1 MSQIFKIA
9 VAGATRIEKIYV
21 FIGNRI
27 TDETTIDS
35 INKLFIEE
43 PENEV
48 FRGIF
53 SEDEKEDI
61 EEESTPIVFIN
72 QSIHLDDTI
81 ETIKKKIMIN
91 ITEGETGGISFGEI
105 YLFGLEESK
114 LDAAKVYKLLTHN
127 DALQLTKD
135 RFMKFL
141 LNISYEGKSIQ
152 EKDIYTY
159 EDILLLDLKS
169 KEFAIKKP
177 VGQYFSANDQN
188 FLYTSNP
195 YDVLVNDEIL
205 ERHADDFITTTNKN
219 LFMNEITALGNL
231 LYVCFA
237 KDVLEYASSSG
248 LESHTMLSIYYP
260 YLSNNE
266 FEIVDKDTLL
276 EVKEKILEKEIG
288 LISDGF
294 LKKIK
299 DIDIFYEIYN
309 DMNNAVD
316 YNENGL
322 SRLECVLKPSDDIL
336 LPLDVV
342 FKLLHATQNIPLMKY
357 NQGKR
362 KENIYRLY
370 TNNKAIN
377 GKQIPYL
384 DKGIIFK
391 LMKIMGTEKSV
402 SFYISSTKN
411 RFVLCE
417 INTRGE
423 INIKTG
429 FTDIVNIREIDS
441 IIGDIINPVIDDINI
456 FLSKSGYSIDRYSSL
471 DNKNVKILDANLK
484 LNIKTNDEF
493 NFDDKIS
500 NCLSS
505 VFSVSQ
511 ADIKNGIE
519 MRFKR
524 VANYSEM
531 DAQEALIIDYLN
543 QKLPQERII
552 SGLMDNFS
560 MDESE
565 ARKAIMTFIT
575 AFQVTADAF
584 RNRKLKSKINP
595 GFRVFMIREQYSNN
609 IIVTISGINHYDYIG
624 TVPIYID
631 ALFKMIQSKDYH
643 IKHIENL
650 CQRVEE
656 EEEVVIDD
664 SEPIDEAQKVEVE
677 EIVFGDKDSDKGGE
691 SDEDIFD
698 LLDEDEDEDEETIT
712 MKPTITKAKMTKQ
725 KI

>member
-1 MSQIFKIA
+1 MSHIFKIA

-21 FIGNRI
+21 FIGVRI
-27 TDETTIDS
+27 TDETSFES
-35 INKLFIEE
+35 INNLYIED

-72 QSIHLDDTI
+72 QSILPDDTI

-91 ITEGETGGISFGEI
+91 ITDEATEAISFGEI
-105 YLFGLEESK
+105 YIFGLEESK
-114 LDAAKVYKLLTHN
+114 LDAEKVYKLLTHN
-127 DALQLTKD
+127 DTLELTKD

-141 LNISYEGKSIQ
+141 LNISYEGKSIP

-159 EDILLLDLKS
+159 EDILSLDLKNAD
-169 KEFAIKKP
+169 FNIKKP

-188 FLYTSNP
+188 FLYTANP
-195 YDVLVNDEIL
+195 FDVLVNDEIL
-205 ERHADDFITTTNKN
+205 EKHADDFITTTNKN
-219 LFMNEITALGNL
+219 LFMNEINALGNM

-237 KDVLEYASSSG
+237 KDVLEYAMTSN
-248 LESHTMLSIYYP
+248 LESATLLSIYYP

-266 FEIVDKDTLL
+266 FEIVDKESLL
-276 EVKEKILEKEIG
+276 EVKEKLLEKEVG
-288 LISDGF
+288 LISDNF
-294 LKKIK
+294 LKKIT
-299 DIDIFYEIYN
+299 DVNIFYEIYN
-309 DMNNAVD
+309 DSNNAIN
-316 YNENGL
+316 YNDRGL
-322 SRLECVLKPSDDIL
+322 SKLECVLKPSDDIL
-336 LPLDVV
+336 IPLDVV
-342 FKLLHATQNIPLMKY
+342 FKLLHATQKIPLMKY
-357 NQGKR
+357 NPGKR

-391 LMKIMGTEKSV
+391 LMKMMGTEKSV
-402 SFYISSTKN
+402 SFYISSTKR
-411 RFVLCE
+411 RFVICE

-429 FTDIVNIREIDS
+429 FADIVNITEIDA
-441 IIGDIINPVIDDINI
+441 ILGDIINPVIDEINT
-456 FLSKSGYSIDRYSSL
+456 FLSKSGYSIDRYSNL
-471 DNKNVKILDANLK
+471 DNKNVKILDANLT

-505 VFSVSQ
+505 VFSVSR

-531 DAQEALIIDYLN
+531 DAQEAFIIDYFN

-560 MDESE
+560 MDETE
-565 ARKAIMTFIT
+565 ARKAILSFIN

-584 RNRKLKSKINP
+584 RNRRLKSKINP
-595 GFRVFMIREQYSNN
+595 GFRIYMIREQYSNN
-609 IIVTISGINHYDYIG
+609 IIVTISGINHYEYLG
-624 TVPIYID
+624 TVPVYID
-631 ALFKMIQSKDYH
+631 ALFKMVQDKDYH
-643 IKHIENL
+643 NKQIESL
-650 CQRVEE
+650 CQRVDET
-656 EEEVVIDD
+656 EEEVVIEE
-664 SEPIDEAQKVEVE
+664 SEPIDQAQKVEVE
-677 EIVFGDKDSDKGGE
+677 EIVFGDKDSDRGE
-691 SDEDIFD
+691 ESEEDIFD
-698 LLDEDEDEDEETIT
+698 LLDHTFL
-712 MKPTITKAKMTKQ
+712 
-725 KI
+725 